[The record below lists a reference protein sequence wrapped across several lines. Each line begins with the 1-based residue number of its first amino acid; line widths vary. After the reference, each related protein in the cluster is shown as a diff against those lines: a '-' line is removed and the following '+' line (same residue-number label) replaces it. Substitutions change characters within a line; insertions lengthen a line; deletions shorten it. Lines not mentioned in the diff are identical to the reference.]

1 MSWIP
6 IMIFSLLIFVLF
18 VFLFTRFVGY
28 MKKEQNLH
36 IESLQETLID
46 RDNPIGL
53 SGDELQKLK
62 NRQKEAQDHLKEVIA
77 KLPVVKKDG
86 RFQIDDEQLKKR
98 REEQAADGSV
108 RDDGA

>member
-1 MSWIP
+1 
-6 IMIFSLLIFVLF
+6 MIFSLLIFVLF

-28 MKKEQNLH
+28 MKRERNLH
-36 IESLQETLID
+36 IESLHETLID

-62 NRQKEAQDHLKEVIA
+62 QQQKEAQAHLKEVIA

-86 RFQIDDEQLKKR
+86 RFQIDEEQLKQR
-98 REEQAADGSV
+98 REERAGGSAGDEGV
-108 RDDGA
+108 

>member
-1 MSWIP
+1 
-6 IMIFSLLIFVLF
+6 MIFSLLIFVLF

-62 NRQKEAQDHLKEVIA
+62 NRQKEAQDHLKEVI
-77 KLPVVKKDG
+77 
-86 RFQIDDEQLKKR
+86 DDEQLKKR